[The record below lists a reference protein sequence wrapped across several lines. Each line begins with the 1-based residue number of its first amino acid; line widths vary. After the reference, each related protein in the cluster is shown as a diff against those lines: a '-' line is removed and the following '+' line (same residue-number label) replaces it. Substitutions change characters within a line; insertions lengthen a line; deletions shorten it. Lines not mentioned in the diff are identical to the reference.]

1 MDNLNKLIQFL
12 NKLESSKIYY
22 ELSKIRDS
30 VLVSVVVQGE
40 RWEVEFMING
50 DVEIEKFVSNGEIH
64 DDSLLNELFEK
75 FSDW

>member
-75 FSDW
+75 FSD